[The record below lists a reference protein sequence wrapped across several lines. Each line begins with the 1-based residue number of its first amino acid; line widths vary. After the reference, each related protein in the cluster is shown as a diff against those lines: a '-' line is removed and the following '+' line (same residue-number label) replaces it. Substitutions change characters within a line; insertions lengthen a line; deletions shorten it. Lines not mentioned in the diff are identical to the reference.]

1 MCVTGQIVLA
11 ENWYAYKYA
20 SMNWFLI
27 DSGNDFSPIQCQ
39 AITKPILTYCQWGS
53 EE

>member
-27 DSGNDFSPIQCQ
+27 DSDNDFSPIQCQ
-39 AITKPILTYCQWGS
+39 AITWTNTDLLSIVL
-53 EE
+53 